1 MSTMR
6 LKKLNLN
13 VFVLAQ
19 GIPRSVRVEL
29 DICGHSKLYKK
40 EYIPMVSRSHPYS
53 SCDLTKAQYRGFS
66 VETSLKSLQFLFIK
80 LYSPCWKSHYQNK
93 TPSIIISKSLTK
105 FAYCFQLLQVR
116 KTASLVCI
124 WNDSFRGDGI
134 HHQFDFGRRCFPVLG
149 FLGFVSHYVS

>member
-1 MSTMR
+1 
-6 LKKLNLN
+6 
-13 VFVLAQ
+13 
-19 GIPRSVRVEL
+19 
-29 DICGHSKLYKK
+29 
-40 EYIPMVSRSHPYS
+40 MVSRSHPYS

-124 WNDSFRGDGI
+124 WNDPFRVEEMESITSLTSDVVV
-134 HHQFDFGRRCFPVLG
+134 FLYLVFLVLSVIM
-149 FLGFVSHYVS
+149 LVNILVALLTTTYDRYKVRVNE